1 MALLVNNVSIS
12 LITCHWL
19 HLEDTSLLFSPSFP
33 FLPFPSSPF
42 SSITSYLL
50 LFLSA
55 LFSSTVLSPR
65 SGLVLLTCRWCGLE
79 GWSWCK
85 VTCLPITGVELRLG
99 LTSPALG
106 CFCSPQLMRII
117 CWDAVEGCHKDL
129 AQGVWENS
137 RSVFHAQTLP

>member
-1 MALLVNNVSIS
+1 MIDFSGSLKLTVVGIIWPNHLVNNIL
-12 LITCHWL
+12 LIY
-19 HLEDTSLLFSPSFP
+19 SYFPKPSVLFSS
-33 FLPFPSSPF
+33 LWYSLSP
-42 SSITSYLL
+42 

-55 LFSSTVLSPR
+55 LFSSTALSPR
-65 SGLVLLTCRWCGLE
+65 SGPVLFTCRWWGLE